1 MPCSSPGGAP
11 GNGSRPRPGDARRLI
26 FPSMRPA
33 DRPISPAEAL
43 VARIDARDPGRP
55 VAPPSPTGETIV
67 TGFPSIDR
75 QLGGGFRRQDLVVLA
90 GDVGAGKSA
99 LALGIA
105 LRSARAGT
113 PVLYL
118 SGEMSEDRLFERALA
133 LEARLPVDALRRG
146 DLDELTRASVGA
158 AAIRLRDLPLIVR
171 PLPPD
176 PGQLDESLRTVPRRA
191 LCVIDEL
198 QLVQPLVV
206 GETPEQSL
214 ASTAR
219 RLKQMALDEELAIL
233 AVAQLPRLRPGRLDP
248 RPTLDDL
255 GGGGVVKQ
263 VADVVL
269 ALYREE
275 MYRPG
280 VGVEGAVELIVGKNR
295 NGPTGYLDLYFYRQW
310 LRFEDMLDPDR

>member
-1 MPCSSPGGAP
+1 
-11 GNGSRPRPGDARRLI
+11 
-26 FPSMRPA
+26 MRPA
-33 DRPISPAEAL
+33 DRPVSPAEAL
-43 VARIDARDPGRP
+43 VARIDARDPART
-55 VAPPSPTGETIV
+55 APAPSAVGETIV

-75 QLGGGFRRQDLVVLA
+75 QLGGGFRRQDLVLLA
-90 GDVGAGKSA
+90 GDVAAGKSA
-99 LALGIA
+99 LALAIA
-105 LRSARAGT
+105 VRSARAGT

-118 SGEMSEDRLFERALA
+118 SGEMSEERLFERALA
-133 LEARLPVDALRRG
+133 LEARVPVDALRKG

-158 AAIRLRDLPLIVR
+158 AALRLRDLPLMVR
-171 PLPPD
+171 TLRPD
-176 PGQLDESLRTVPRRA
+176 PAELAESLRTVPRRA
-191 LCVIDEL
+191 LCIIDEL

-214 ASTAR
+214 AATAR
-219 RLKQMALDEELAIL
+219 LLKQLALEQELAIL
-233 AVAQLPRLRPGRLDP
+233 AVSQLPRLRPGRQDP
-248 RPTLDDL
+248 RPTLEDL

-275 MYRPG
+275 MYHPV
-280 VGVEGAVELIVGKNR
+280 VGVEGAVELIVAKNR

>member
-1 MPCSSPGGAP
+1 
-11 GNGSRPRPGDARRLI
+11 
-26 FPSMRPA
+26 MRPA

-55 VAPPSPTGETIV
+55 VPPPSPTGETIV

-118 SGEMSEDRLFERALA
+118 SGEMSEERLFERALA

-171 PLPPD
+171 PLPHD
-176 PGQLDESLRTVPRRA
+176 PRQLDESLRTVPRRA

>member
-1 MPCSSPGGAP
+1 
-11 GNGSRPRPGDARRLI
+11 
-26 FPSMRPA
+26 MRPA
-33 DRPISPAEAL
+33 DRPVSPAEAL
-43 VARIDARDPGRP
+43 VARIDARDPARA
-55 VAPPSPTGETIV
+55 APAPSAAGETIV

-90 GDVGAGKSA
+90 GDVAAGKSA
-99 LALGIA
+99 LALAIA
-105 LRSARAGT
+105 VRSARAGT

-118 SGEMSEDRLFERALA
+118 SGEMSEERLFERALA
-133 LEARLPVDALRRG
+133 LEARVPVDALRKG

-158 AAIRLRDLPLIVR
+158 AALRLRDLPLMVR
-171 PLPPD
+171 TLRPD
-176 PGQLDESLRTVPRRA
+176 PADLAESLRTVPRRA

-219 RLKQMALDEELAIL
+219 LLKQLALEQELAIL
-233 AVAQLPRLRPGRLDP
+233 AVSQLPRLRPGRQDP
-248 RPTLDDL
+248 RPTLEDL

-263 VADVVL
+263 VADVVM

-275 MYRPG
+275 MYRPA

>member
-1 MPCSSPGGAP
+1 
-11 GNGSRPRPGDARRLI
+11 
-26 FPSMRPA
+26 MRPS
-33 DRPISPAEAL
+33 DRSVSPAEAL
-43 VARIDARDPGRP
+43 VARIDARESARATP
-55 VAPPSPTGETIV
+55 VPSPAGEAIP
-67 TGFPSIDR
+67 TGFPSIDY

-99 LALGIA
+99 LALAIA

-118 SGEMSEDRLFERALA
+118 SGEMSEERLFERALA
-133 LEARLPVDALRRG
+133 LEARVAIDALRRG

-158 AAIRLRDLPLIVR
+158 AALRLRDLPLMVR
-171 PLPPD
+171 PLRPNPVE
-176 PGQLDESLRTVPRRA
+176 LAESLRTVPRRA
-191 LCVIDEL
+191 LCIVDEL

-206 GETPEQSL
+206 GETPDQSL

-219 RLKQMALDEELAIL
+219 LLKQMALDEELAIL
-233 AVAQLPRLRPGRLDP
+233 AVAQLPRFRPGRQDP
-248 RPTLDDL
+248 RPTLEDL

-269 ALYREE
+269 AVYREE
-275 MYRPG
+275 MYRPA
-280 VGVEGAVELIVGKNR
+280 VGVDGAVELIVGKNR

>member
-1 MPCSSPGGAP
+1 
-11 GNGSRPRPGDARRLI
+11 
-26 FPSMRPA
+26 MRPT
-33 DRPISPAEAL
+33 DRPVSPAEAL
-43 VARIDARDPGRP
+43 VARIDARDAARP
-55 VAPPSPTGETIV
+55 TLAPSPGGETIV
-67 TGFPSIDR
+67 TGFPSIDH

-99 LALGIA
+99 LALAIA

-113 PVLYL
+113 AVVYL
-118 SGEMSEDRLFERALA
+118 SGEMSEERLFERALA
-133 LEARLPVDALRRG
+133 LESRVAIDALRRG

-158 AAIRLRDLPLIVR
+158 AALRLRDLPLMVR
-171 PLPPD
+171 PLRPD
-176 PGQLDESLRTVPRRA
+176 PLEFAESLRTVPRRA
-191 LCVIDEL
+191 LCIVDDL
-198 QLVQPLVV
+198 QLAQPPVA

-219 RLKQMALDEELAIL
+219 LLKQMAMDENLVIL
-233 AVAQLPRLRPGRLDP
+233 AVAQLPRLRPGRQDP
-248 RPTLDDL
+248 RPTMEDL

-275 MYRPG
+275 MYHPV
-280 VGVEGAVELIVGKNR
+280 VGVEGAVELIVSKNR